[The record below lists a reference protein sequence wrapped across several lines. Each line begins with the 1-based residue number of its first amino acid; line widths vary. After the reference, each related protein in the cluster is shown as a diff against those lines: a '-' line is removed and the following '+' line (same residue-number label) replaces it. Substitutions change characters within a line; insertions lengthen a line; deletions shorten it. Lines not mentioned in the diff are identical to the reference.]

1 MPCRPAATYS
11 GKTGYSQSGGGYATE
26 ADCLQACK
34 EGACCESNG
43 TCSIKPQC
51 QCQGTGQTFRG
62 AGTPCTQA
70 LCSGVCGCPAGTTF
84 PSYFNVTFSGFVFN
98 LTQALSGSPPSTSSE
113 LKNYIEGLSPLVF
126 PVVNQTSQA
135 IYRRFRC
142 TDLKSSSDCQPMP
155 PGFFSS
161 VPTQFLNERS
171 LMQFGLLCGT
181 TAFQIFA
188 AHPGDGVDWQIDAR
202 NSSFTVFLT
211 ILLKFTSSVV
221 FDSIC
226 ALNTQQASVSVV
238 PQISGGTLQTY
249 YLDGSGSGRYSGSGT
264 VQFEPMYSPLP

>member
-1 MPCRPAATYS
+1 M
-11 GKTGYSQSGGGYATE
+11 
-26 ADCLQACK
+26 
-34 EGACCESNG
+34 ACC
-43 TCSIKPQC
+43 CA
-51 QCQGTGQTFRG
+51 GTGI
-62 AGTPCTQA
+62 
-70 LCSGVCGCPAGTTF
+70 CGCPAGTTF

-98 LTQALSGSPPSTSSE
+98 LTQAISGSPPSTSSE

-126 PVVNQTSQA
+126 PVVSQANPA

-142 TDLKSSSDCQPMP
+142 TDLKSFSDCQPIP
-155 PGFFSS
+155 PGFFSF
-161 VPTQFLNERS
+161 VPGGFGSESS
-171 LMQFGLLCGT
+171 LMQFQLACGAT
-181 TAFQIFA
+181 TLQIFS
-188 AHPGDGVDWQIDAR
+188 AHPVGGVDWQIDAR

-238 PQISGGTLQTY
+238 SQVSGGTLQTY